1 MAVTFQ
7 RNSPGMKVQALPPQV
22 DAAGN
27 VWVAGKTENS
37 LDGQQNAGGTDVFLM
52 KFSVPRL
59 GRWSDISAAIRMSD
73 YVGRVLPP
81 PNLKLRFFF
90 LWCSLK
96 KESDE
101 VSPGRVGLHYKS
113 SSC

>member
-90 LWCSLK
+90 PQVFSQ
-96 KESDE
+96 EGI
-101 VSPGRVGLHYKS
+101 GRG
-113 SSC
+113 